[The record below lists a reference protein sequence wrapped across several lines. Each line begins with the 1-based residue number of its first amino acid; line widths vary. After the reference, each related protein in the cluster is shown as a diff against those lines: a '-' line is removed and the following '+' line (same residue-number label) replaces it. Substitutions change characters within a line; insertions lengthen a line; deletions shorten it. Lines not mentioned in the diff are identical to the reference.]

1 MSKTKHP
8 KTEKVLLSTRE
19 AAELMGL
26 QPQTLRR
33 WAIYEN
39 GPVSPIRYGRLLRWS
54 KKEILKFA
62 RESI

>member
-1 MSKTKHP
+1 
-8 KTEKVLLSTRE
+8 
-19 AAELMGL
+19 MGL

-54 KKEILKFA
+54 KKEILEFA